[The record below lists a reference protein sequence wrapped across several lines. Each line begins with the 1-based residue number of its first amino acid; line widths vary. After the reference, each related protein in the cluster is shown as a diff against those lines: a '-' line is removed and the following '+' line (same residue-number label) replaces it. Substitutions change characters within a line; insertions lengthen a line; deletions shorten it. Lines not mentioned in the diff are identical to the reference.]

1 MFLAQLIR
9 AAGYELNFSDVDG
22 DLLMLATI
30 QAAQGVTNLLKQI
43 FSDTIHKR

>member
-9 AAGYELNFSDVDG
+9 AAGYELNFSDVDS

-43 FSDTIHKR
+43 FF